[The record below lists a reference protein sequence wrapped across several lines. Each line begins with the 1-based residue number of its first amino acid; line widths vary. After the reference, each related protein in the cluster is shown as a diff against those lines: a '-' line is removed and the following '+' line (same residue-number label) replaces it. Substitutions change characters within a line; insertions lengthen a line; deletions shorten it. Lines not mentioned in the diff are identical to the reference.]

1 MEPFNSAAAP
11 PYETRDAGAPPAA
24 GGGGDVSP
32 LYMEHEQRLF
42 RTTDAMLPRIESPG
56 MWRALNPQLSVTA
69 DPFAGVRGPFAFSPE
84 DLAGSVARVKEEG
97 YYQTRPAVPAELCR
111 KLSEGVKN
119 IVAAGIHPIFLAVY
133 DEFWQVTAR
142 LSPLLAPILGER
154 YRVLDEIWVFFVD
167 PANAGS
173 GWTPHRDYTTFE
185 GARARG
191 GIRADGRPTV
201 VTVWIPV
208 TDAEPSNGCMYVLPV
223 NLDPNLPAQPSM
235 EMAARPGEAA
245 PRLQD
250 VRALPAPA
258 GSVLT
263 WNLFLLHWGARA
275 SRHAPHPRISI
286 AFYFHSD
293 DIEPVADGLCALEG
307 ELPFQERLARV
318 GRALL
323 RYEHE
328 LPADMAELSH
338 TLARGARA
346 S

>member
-1 MEPFNSAAAP
+1 MKAFESTGAEP
-11 PYETRDAGAPPAA
+11 R
-24 GGGGDVSP
+24 
-32 LYMEHEQRLF
+32 YMEHEQRLF
-42 RTTDAMLPRIESPG
+42 QSRGQMDAMLARIQSPE
-56 MWRALNPQLSVTA
+56 MWRALNPQLSLT
-69 DPFAGVRGPFAFSPE
+69 DHPFAGAREPFAFAP
-84 DLAGSVARVKEEG
+84 DDRAGSVARIKEEG
-97 YYQTRPAVPAELCR
+97 YYQTRPAVEAELCR
-111 KLSEGVKN
+111 RLSEGVQN
-119 IVAAGIHPIFLAVY
+119 IAAAGIHPIFLGVY
-133 DEFWQVTAR
+133 DEFWQVAAR

-154 YRVLDEIWVFFVD
+154 YRVLDEIWVFLVD

-173 GWTPHRDYTTFE
+173 GWPPHRDYTTFDSP
-185 GARARG
+185 RARDG
-191 GIRADGRPTV
+191 MRADGRPTV

-208 TDAEPSNGCMYVLPV
+208 TDAEPSNGCMYVLPA
-223 NLDPNLPAQPSM
+223 NLDPNLPARPSIG
-235 EMAARPGEAA
+235 MAARPGEAA

-263 WNLFLLHWGARA
+263 WNIFLLHWGGSA
-275 SRHAPHPRISI
+275 SRHAPHPRISL

-293 DIEPVADGLCALEG
+293 EVEPVAEGLCALEG

-328 LPADMAELSH
+328 LPADVAELSH